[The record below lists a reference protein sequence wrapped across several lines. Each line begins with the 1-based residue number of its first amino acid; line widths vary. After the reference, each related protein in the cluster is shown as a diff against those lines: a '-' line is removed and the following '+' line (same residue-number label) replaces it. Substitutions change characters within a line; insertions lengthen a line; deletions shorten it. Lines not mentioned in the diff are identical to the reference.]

1 MVVGHNGD
9 EEVIVKKLLLECNN
23 MDVVKCV
30 ASESDNGI
38 FAEIDK
44 VNKVYLTSGVSNEY
58 KDRVISHCIGRDKT
72 VYIVPNSFELA
83 MINSSIVQI
92 DDVMAIKV
100 ENLYLSEETKLIKR
114 MLDIIISFVGIIVT
128 LPIMLITAILIKV
141 HDGGDVLFKQERV
154 TINNKR
160 FNVLKFR
167 SMIVDAEKFTGAILA
182 TEKDPR
188 ITKLGRFIRSTRID
202 ELPQLFNVFFGDM
215 SLVGPRPE
223 RPVFVEAF
231 EREIP
236 DFKYRLTVKA
246 GLTGL
251 AQIMGKY
258 TTTAENKVKYDLLY
272 IRRAGFLYDMK
283 ILFQTVKVLFMK
295 SSSSGVSD
303 ETTID
308 DLHKKF
314 GIKVEKLGEMKMYIY
329 GKKQG

>member
-1 MVVGHNGD
+1 
-9 EEVIVKKLLLECNN
+9 
-23 MDVVKCV
+23 
-30 ASESDNGI
+30 
-38 FAEIDK
+38 
-44 VNKVYLTSGVSNEY
+44 
-58 KDRVISHCIGRDKT
+58 
-72 VYIVPNSFELA
+72 
-83 MINSSIVQI
+83 
-92 DDVMAIKV
+92 
-100 ENLYLSEETKLIKR
+100 
-114 MLDIIISFVGIIVT
+114 
-128 LPIMLITAILIKV
+128 
-141 HDGGDVLFKQERV
+141 
-154 TINNKR
+154 
-160 FNVLKFR
+160 
-167 SMIVDAEKFTGAILA
+167 
-182 TEKDPR
+182 
-188 ITKLGRFIRSTRID
+188 
-202 ELPQLFNVFFGDM
+202 M

-251 AQIMGKY
+251 AQIMGGKY